1 MTDKSDLKA
10 LQKEENKQITARKYR
25 IRFVWK
31 LVLLLFLVTIFLM
44 GMILYVTY
52 GRELLQWKQN
62 AKAMIYASTAATF
75 RQMET
80 SVVYDTDGKKIAT
93 VKGEKDVYY
102 IEYEDIPK
110 DAIHAM
116 ISIED
121 KKFTEHPGIDVKA
134 IVRALVA
141 YIENQG
147 EITQGASTITQQL
160 SRNIFLT
167 HEVSWERKIKE
178 IFLALE
184 MENKYT
190 KDQIMEFYLNNI
202 YFGNGYYGI
211 QAASKGYFNREVEK
225 LTLGEIAFLCA
236 IPNNPTLYNP
246 IENFDNTIQRKNRII
261 KQMYEDGKITL
272 EEKVD
277 ATYETIT
284 LESKELKKQNYV
296 ETYVYHCAIKAL
308 MEKRGFVF
316 RYWFTDEEAREEY
329 QEAYNEMYTVC
340 QQSLYSAGYRIYT
353 SMDMEIQA
361 QLQEAIDKELGGF
374 TETNGEGI
382 YTLQGAATAIDNSTG
397 RVVAVVGGRSQDTDG
412 YTLNRAY
419 QSYRQPGSSIK
430 PLIVYTPAFEKGYTP
445 DTIVNDAPFEG
456 GPKNANLKYSGR
468 ITVRSAVESSKNTI
482 AWKLYEELS
491 PAVGLQYLLSM
502 NFAKID
508 KNDYFPATSLG
519 GFTNGVSTVEM
530 ASAFA
535 ALENDGIYR
544 EPTCIVKITDSNG
557 LIVVGED
564 TDSWIVYDKNAARMM
579 TDVLTGVFSSRGT
592 GRGLGVSNMP
602 SAGKT
607 GTTDDKKD
615 GWFVG
620 YTPYYTTSVWVGY
633 DIPKTLSSL
642 SGASYPGR
650 IWHNFM
656 EELHKGLTYE
666 SFPEYEK
673 EEIPIFEM
681 ESEQEQEV
689 EPDSDENMR
698 EEDLVD
704 DEEATFEEE
713 EQGESAPV
721 DDDIKE
727 DMDIKADE
735 EDYNDTEKIPE
746 SEEILEEDFEDAE
759 DEAENVSPKPDDI
772 VPDDEIIPDNETTPD
787 DVIDDTPA
795 EPEENISP
803 ENGEV
808 SEEDAAVG

>member
-1 MTDKSDLKA
+1 MTDKSDLKT
-10 LQKEENKQITARKYR
+10 LQKKENKQLTPRKYR
-25 IRFVWK
+25 IRFIYK
-31 LVLLLFLVTIFLM
+31 LVLLLFLITILLL

-52 GRELLQWKQN
+52 GREILQWQQD
-62 AKAMIYASTAATF
+62 ARRLIYASTTATF
-75 RQMET
+75 RQTET
-80 SVVYDTDGKKIAT
+80 SEVYDTDGKKIAT
-93 VKGEKDVYY
+93 LKGEKDVYY
-102 IEYEDIPK
+102 IEYEDIPS
-110 DAIHAM
+110 DAIDAM

-121 KKFTEHPGIDVKA
+121 KKFREHPGIDVKA
-134 IVRALVA
+134 IVRALLE
-141 YIENQG
+141 YIEHKG

-178 IFLALE
+178 ILIALE

-211 QAASKGYFNREVEK
+211 QAASKGYFNKEVDK

-236 IPNNPTLYNP
+236 IPNNPTLYDP
-246 IENFDNTIQRKNRII
+246 IDNFDNTIQRKNRII

-284 LESKELKKQNYV
+284 LESKELKRKNYV
-296 ETYVYHCAIKAL
+296 ETYIYHCAIKAL
-308 MEKRGFVF
+308 MENRGFVF
-316 RYWFTDEEAREEY
+316 RYRFADEEERAEY

-361 QLQEAIDKELGGF
+361 QLQSAVDKELEAF

-382 YTLQGAATAIDNSTG
+382 YTLQGAATAIDNRTG

-430 PLIVYTPAFEKGYTP
+430 PLIVYAPAFEQGYTP
-445 DTIVNDAPFEG
+445 DTIVDDAPFEG
-456 GPKNANLKYSGR
+456 GPRNSNLKYSGK

-482 AWKLYEELS
+482 AWKLYEEMS
-491 PAVGLQYLLSM
+491 PAVGLQYLLNM

-535 ALENDGIYR
+535 TLENDGIYR
-544 EPTCIVKITDSNG
+544 EPTCIVKIMDSNG
-557 LIVVGED
+557 LTIIGEEND
-564 TDSWIVYDKNAARMM
+564 GWIVYEQNAARMM

-592 GRGLGVSNMP
+592 GRGLGLSNMP
-602 SAGKT
+602 AAGKT

-650 IWHNFM
+650 IWRNFM
-656 EELHKGLTYE
+656 EELHKGLAYE
-666 SFPEYEK
+666 AFPEYEK
-673 EEIPIFEM
+673 EEIEIPVPEN
-681 ESEQEQEV
+681 ESDNKEEI
-689 EPDSDENMR
+689 EPDSNENMQ
-698 EEDLVD
+698 EEDVID
-704 DEEATFEEE
+704 DEAAAFEEE
-713 EQGESAPV
+713 DQGESDSV
-721 DDDIKE
+721 YDDIKE
-727 DMDIKADE
+727 DMDIEADE
-735 EDYNDTEKIPE
+735 EDYINGEESYEDEEVLEGDFEEIENDKIDEIIQEDVFEDNNAEFEEEPVLENRGE
-746 SEEILEEDFEDAE
+746 SEEIFD
-759 DEAENVSPKPDDI
+759 
-772 VPDDEIIPDNETTPD
+772 
-787 DVIDDTPA
+787 
-795 EPEENISP
+795 
-803 ENGEV
+803 GE
-808 SEEDAAVG
+808 SEEDIIAD

>member
-10 LQKEENKQITARKYR
+10 LQKEENKQLTARKYR

-31 LVLLLFLVTIFLM
+31 LVLLLFLVTILLM

-52 GRELLQWKQN
+52 GRELLQWKQDAR
-62 AKAMIYASTAATF
+62 AKIYASTAATF
-75 RQMET
+75 RQTET
-80 SVVYDTDGKKIAT
+80 SEVYDTNGKKIAT

-102 IEYEDIPK
+102 IEYRDIPR
-110 DAIHAM
+110 DAIDAM

-121 KKFTEHPGIDVKA
+121 KKFREHPGIDVKA

-272 EEKVD
+272 EEKID

-361 QLQEAIDKELGGF
+361 QLQAAIDKELGGF

-397 RVVAVVGGRSQDTDG
+397 RVVAAVGGRSQDTDG

-456 GPKNANLKYSGR
+456 GPRNANLKYSGR

-491 PAVGLQYLLSM
+491 PAVGLQYLLNM

-544 EPTCIVKITDSNG
+544 EPTCIVKIMDSNG
-557 LIVVGED
+557 LTVVGED

-592 GRGLGVSNMP
+592 GRGLGISNMP

-633 DIPKTLSSL
+633 DIPKTLGSL

-656 EELHKGLTYE
+656 EEIHKGLTYE

-673 EEIPIFEM
+673 EEAPIFEM
-681 ESEQEQEV
+681 EPEQEV
-689 EPDSDENMR
+689 EPDSDENLR
-698 EEDLVD
+698 EEDLID
-704 DEEATFEEE
+704 NEEAIFEEE
-713 EQGESAPV
+713 DQGESAPI
-721 DDDIKE
+721 DEDIKE
-727 DMDIKADE
+727 DMDVEADE
-735 EDYNDTEKIPE
+735 KDDINGEEIQKG
-746 SEEILEEDFEDAE
+746 EEILEENFEEAE
-759 DEAENVSPKPDDI
+759 DEIEDVNPKPDNNI
-772 VPDDEIIPDNETTPD
+772 VPDDEIIPDNETRPD

-795 EPEENISP
+795 EPEEDRSS
-803 ENGEV
+803 ENDEA
-808 SEEDAAVG
+808 SEEDTAVG